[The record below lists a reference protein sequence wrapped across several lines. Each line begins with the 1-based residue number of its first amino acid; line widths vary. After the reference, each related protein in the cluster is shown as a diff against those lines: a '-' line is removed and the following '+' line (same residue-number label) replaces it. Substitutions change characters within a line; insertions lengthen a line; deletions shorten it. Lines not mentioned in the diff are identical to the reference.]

1 MIIDAVANL
10 KHYTKL
16 FPNIPD
22 ALEAMNRIEQQEFRQ
37 KSISSEVVSSSF
49 KKERPNPLK
58 RHNSKAHRN
67 FVDLQIVLGRGRI
80 YRLEQN

>member
-22 ALEAMNRIEQQEFRQ
+22 ALEAMNRIEQQEFG
-37 KSISSEVVSSSF
+37 KSISSRVVSSSF
-49 KKERPNPLK
+49 KKERDQT
-58 RHNSKAHRN
+58 H
-67 FVDLQIVLGRGRI
+67 
-80 YRLEQN
+80 

>member
-22 ALEAMNRIEQQEFRQ
+22 ALEAMNRIEQQEFG
-37 KSISSEVVSSSF
+37 KKYFFEGGFFFF

-58 RHNSKAHRN
+58 RHNSK
-67 FVDLQIVLGRGRI
+67 RI
-80 YRLEQN
+80 ETS